1 MAKSKAIKPGY
12 LFTPGYSNY
21 VFSLLFLLYLFDYA
35 DRMIIGALVPYIQA
49 DWGIDDAQIPM
60 LSSVVY
66 WTIVALTL
74 PLSALVDRWSRRKT
88 IGAMATIWSLATAAC
103 AFTGSFGGLM
113 VARGFVG
120 SGEAGY
126 APGGSAMISAM
137 YPKEKRSWIMGLW
150 NASIPLGAAI
160 GVAVGGIIAANWG
173 WKSAFGLVAAPGLI
187 IAILFFF
194 VKDYKTV
201 PLYTGRVEAATPK
214 RVKMG
219 FKELAK
225 EFLSKPA
232 LLFTYF
238 GFTGVVF
245 VTTSVLFW
253 LPSYFERMYDLPME
267 KAAPK
272 ASLVMLLAI
281 IGAPLGGYLTD
292 RWRKKR
298 INARLLFPAITT
310 IIAALL
316 CFLSFTIF
324 VDIQQYIILLAMGMT
339 ITAFIPG
346 AAATTQD
353 LVHPG
358 LRATSFALSVFIQ
371 NLIGASLGPIVIG
384 HIARKTDLAT
394 AMKTLPIFLII
405 SAVLFLLGSFYYKK
419 DLAKVEDVKLEVKE

>member
-1 MAKSKAIKPGY
+1 MAKSQTIKPGY
-12 LFTPGYSNY
+12 LFTPRYTNY
-21 VFSLLFLLYLFDYA
+21 VFSLLFLLYMFDYI
-35 DRMIIGALVPYIQA
+35 DRMIIGALVPFIQA

-66 WTIVALTL
+66 WTIVGLTL
-74 PLSALVDRWSRRKT
+74 PLSTLVDRWSRRKT

-160 GVAVGGIIAANWG
+160 GVALGGIIAANWG
-173 WKSAFGLVAAPGLI
+173 WKSAFGIVAVPGLL

-201 PLYTGRVEAATPK
+201 PLYKKEAVVDTPK
-214 RVKMG
+214 KSRMG
-219 FKELAK
+219 FKELMK
-225 EFLSKPA
+225 EFFSKPA
-232 LLFTYF
+232 LVFTYF

-245 VTTSVLFW
+245 VTTSILFW

-272 ASLVMLLAI
+272 ASIVMLLAI

-298 INARLLFPAITT
+298 INARLLFPSISTIT
-310 IIAALL
+310 AALF
-316 CFLSFTIF
+316 CFLGFTIF
-324 VDIQQYIILLAMGMT
+324 IDAQQYIVFLLMGKV
-339 ITAFIPG
+339 ITSFIPG

-358 LRATSFALSVFIQ
+358 LRATSFAIAVFIQ

-384 HIARKTDLAT
+384 NIAKRTDLAT
-394 AMKTLPIFLII
+394 AMKTLPIFLVIAAI
-405 SAVLFLLGSFYYKK
+405 LFFIGSLYYKR
-419 DLAKVEDVKLEVKE
+419 DLAKVEVVKLEVKD